1 MCYSNAINK
10 SQNKYGGNMATAKR
24 KVGVKFVV
32 ILGLGLFL
40 AGYVAGTFLPLPVFG
55 DDSFIGAF
63 KRPGPK
69 PGPNTH
75 RD

>member
-1 MCYSNAINK
+1 
-10 SQNKYGGNMATAKR
+10 MANTKK
-24 KVGVKFVV
+24 KVGVRFVV

-55 DDSFIGAF
+55 DDSFIGAL

-69 PGPNTH
+69 LGPNTH